1 MLVEQVEQVDLH
13 LQSQQFLVL
22 SQLWIIH
29 QVHSLVELLV
39 QAVLE
44 AVAVQEEQ
52 LVLAVLAVQ
61 AEH

>member
-1 MLVEQVEQVDLH
+1 
-13 LQSQQFLVL
+13 
-22 SQLWIIH
+22 
-29 QVHSLVELLV
+29 VELLV

-52 LVLAVLAVQ
+52 LVQAVLAVQ

>member
-1 MLVEQVEQVDLH
+1 
-13 LQSQQFLVL
+13 
-22 SQLWIIH
+22 
-29 QVHSLVELLV
+29 VELLV

-44 AVAVQEEQ
+44 AVAVQAAQ